1 MHTAVKEGKTKMAA
15 TTLAPREELDRK
27 LLLKVLTDFKR
38 GDFSARMPDDLTGT
52 GGKIADTLNEV
63 IEISSR
69 VEQELQRIGRVVGKE
84 GKINH
89 RASLGDVSGG
99 WLSKV
104 ESVNNLIEDLTA
116 PTIEMA
122 RVIGA
127 VAGGDLSQQMA
138 TDVDGRPLQGW
149 FARFAKTVNT
159 MVAQLGSFS
168 SEVTRVAREVG
179 TEGKL
184 GGQARVRGVAGV
196 WRELTDSVNLMASNL
211 TVQVRSIAEVTTA
224 VANGDLSKKITVEG
238 QGEILELKNTINVM
252 VDQLNGFARE
262 VTRVARE
269 VGTDGKL
276 GGQAAVPGVAGVWR
290 DLTDNVNLLAGQLTS
305 QIRNIAEVTTA
316 VANGDL
322 SKKVTVDVQGEILEL
337 KNTINVMVDQLNAFA
352 SEVTRVAREV
362 GTEGMLGGQA
372 EVRGVAGTW
381 KDLTDNVNT
390 MAGQLTSQIRNI
402 AEVTTAVANGD
413 LSKKIT
419 VEGRGEI
426 LQLKDTINVMVD
438 QLNAFAG
445 EVTRVARE
453 VGTEGNLGGQADV
466 RGVGGTW
473 KDLTDNVNL
482 MAGQLTSQIRNIAE
496 VTTAVANGDLTK
508 KITVDVRGEIAEL
521 KQTINVMVDQL
532 NAFASE
538 VTRVAREVGTEG
550 KLGGQA
556 DVRGVGGTWKDL
568 TDNVNLMAGQ
578 LTSQIRNIAEVTT
591 AVANGDLSKKITVEG
606 QGEILE
612 LKNTINVMVD
622 QLNAFAG
629 EVTRVA
635 REVGTDGKLG
645 GQATVPGVAGVW
657 RDLTDN
663 VNLLAGQLTSQIRNI
678 AEVTTA
684 VANGDLSKK
693 VTVDVQGEI
702 LELKQTINV
711 MVDQLNAF
719 ASEVTRVAREVGTEG
734 KLGGQAEVRGVG
746 GTWKDLTDNVNLMA
760 GQLTN
765 QVRGIAR
772 VVTAVAMG
780 DLSKK
785 ITVDVSGEILE
796 LKDTINVMVDQLNAF
811 AGEVT
816 RVAREVGTEGKL
828 GGQAEVPGVA
838 GVWKDLTDNV
848 NSMAG
853 NLTDQVRG
861 IAGVVTSVAQG
872 DLRRKLTVEAKGEVA
887 ALAETI
893 NEMTDT
899 LATFADQVTTVA
911 REVGVEGRLGAQAA
925 VPGAAGT
932 WKDLTDNVNQLA
944 AQLTTQIRAMA
955 DVSTAVTEGDLTRNI
970 TVEAAGEVAVL
981 KDKVNEMI
989 GNLRQT
995 TRRTAEQDWLKTNLN
1010 RFTRLMQGQRDLVTV
1025 ARTILS
1031 ELAPLVNAQHG
1042 VFYTAE
1048 QVAGNDMLLRLHAS
1062 YAYRERKGLNTA
1074 FRLGE
1079 GVVGQCALEK
1089 QRILLSNVPADYV
1102 QISSGLGSAAPLNII
1117 VLPVLFEGEVK
1128 AVIELAS
1135 FETFSDTHK
1144 DFLDQLT
1151 ESIGIVLNTIEANMR
1166 TEELLIQSQSLANEL
1181 QSRQEEL
1188 QQTNA
1193 ELEEKARM
1201 LADQNQEVE
1210 RKNLEVEQ
1218 ARASLEEKAQQLE
1231 ITSKYKSEFMA
1242 NMSHELR
1249 TPLNSLL
1256 ILAQQL
1262 SENPEENLS
1271 DKQVE
1276 FANIIH
1282 SSGQDLLTLINE
1294 ILDLSKIESGTVVL
1308 DYSEVPLTEVRDFAD
1323 LNFRHLAENKGLS
1336 FKVALGEA
1344 PEAIQTDPKRLQ
1356 QILRNLLSNAVKF
1369 TEQGGVEVTIERAGG
1384 GWSRDNR
1391 TLREAAEVIAFRVR
1405 DTGIG
1410 IAPEKQ
1416 RTVFEPFQ
1424 QADGSTSRRF
1434 GGTGLGLS
1442 ISRELVKLMGGEV
1455 RLRSVPGEG
1464 SLFTVYLPA
1473 TAPPP
1478 GEVESAP
1485 QTDTEEGSRVAS
1497 AVSEALALEPAR
1509 PVPSA
1514 GPKTEVSVVD
1524 DRLDINPGDRILL
1537 IVEDDPNFAS
1547 VVLDIAHGNQFKG
1560 LIALTA
1566 DQAYQLA
1573 KDYAPDAVTLD
1584 IGLPGRDGWQ
1594 LYDQLIHDPATASI
1608 PVHVLSVHESD
1619 QRRGTDAGLTFLTKP
1634 VTKEALGELFGRI
1647 KAGRRHL
1654 RSLLVVEDDLVQRR
1668 EIVRQFARPSLE
1680 VVAVG
1685 TGAEGL
1691 EALKKR
1697 SFDCVVLDLGLPDMT
1712 GTSFIEAAQGDALTR
1727 SIPIVVYTAMDLSR
1741 RTHTRLK
1748 KTTKGVIMKDPGAG
1762 TQELLEEV
1770 GRWLRGLETV
1780 TAGPPSRG
1788 NGNGRSRGAAA
1799 RRAPRV
1805 PADAPPG
1812 GPLAGKRLLVVD
1824 DDVRN
1829 IYALTALLERE
1840 GAEVLNAES
1849 GAEAI
1854 EILGRKNNL
1863 DAVLMDVMMPELD
1876 GLQTTALIRENP
1888 AFQGLPI
1895 IAVTAKAMQGDRE
1908 RCLEAGASDYIAKPV
1923 DAEQLVELVRR
1934 WTAGAVEK
1942 A

>member
-1 MHTAVKEGKTKMAA
+1 MAA
-15 TTLAPREELDRK
+15 IKTAPAEELDQR

-38 GDFSARMPDDLTGT
+38 GDFNARMPNHLTGMP
-52 GGKIADTLNEV
+52 GKIADVLNDV
-63 IEISSR
+63 IDTSAR
-69 VEQELQRIGRVVGKE
+69 VERELRRVGRVVGKE
-84 GKINH
+84 GKTNQ

-99 WLSKV
+99 WQSKV
-104 ESVNNLIEDLTA
+104 DSVNTLIDDLTA
-116 PTIEMA
+116 PMNEMA
-122 RVIGA
+122 RVVGA

-138 TDVDGRPLQGW
+138 MEVDGRPLQGD
-149 FARFAKTVNT
+149 FARVAKTVNT
-159 MVAQLGSFS
+159 MVAQLGSFTA
-168 SEVTRVAREVG
+168 EVTRVAREVG

-211 TVQVRSIAEVTTA
+211 TAQVRSIADVTTA

-252 VDQLNGFARE
+252 VDQLNGFAGE

-276 GGQAAVPGVAGVWR
+276 GGQATVPGVGGVWR

-316 VANGDL
+316 VATGDL

-352 SEVTRVAREV
+352 GEVTRVAKEV
-362 GTEGMLGGQA
+362 GTEGQLGGQA
-372 EVRGVAGTW
+372 DVRGVGGTW

-419 VEGRGEI
+419 VAGQGEI
-426 LQLKDTINVMVD
+426 LELKDTINVMVD

-453 VGTEGNLGGQADV
+453 VGTEGKLGGQAQV
-466 RGVGGTW
+466 PGVGGTW
-473 KDLTDNVNL
+473 RDLTDNVNL
-482 MAGQLTSQIRNIAE
+482 LAGQLTSQIRNIAE
-496 VTTAVANGDLTK
+496 VTTAVAT
-508 KITVDVRGEIAEL
+508 
-521 KQTINVMVDQL
+521 
-532 NAFASE
+532 
-538 VTRVAREVGTEG
+538 
-550 KLGGQA
+550 
-556 DVRGVGGTWKDL
+556 
-568 TDNVNLMAGQ
+568 
-578 LTSQIRNIAEVTT
+578 
-591 AVANGDLSKKITVEG
+591 GDLSKKVTVDV

-635 REVGTDGKLG
+635 REVGT
-645 GQATVPGVAGVW
+645 
-657 RDLTDN
+657 
-663 VNLLAGQLTSQIRNI
+663 
-678 AEVTTA
+678 
-684 VANGDLSKK
+684 
-693 VTVDVQGEI
+693 
-702 LELKQTINV
+702 
-711 MVDQLNAF
+711 
-719 ASEVTRVAREVGTEG
+719 EG
-734 KLGGQAEVRGVG
+734 KLGGQADVRGVG
-746 GTWKDLTDNVNLMA
+746 GTWKDLTDAVNLMA

-772 VVTAVAMG
+772 VVTAVANG

-796 LKDTINVMVDQLNAF
+796 LKNTVNVMVDQLNGF
-811 AGEVT
+811 ASEVT
-816 RVAREVGTEGKL
+816 RVAREVGTDGKL

-861 IAGVVTSVAQG
+861 IAGVVTAVAQG
-872 DLRRKLTVEAKGEVA
+872 DLDRKLTVEAMGEIA
-887 ALAETI
+887 ELADTI

-911 REVGVEGRLGAQAA
+911 REVGVEGRLGAQAS

-932 WKDLTDNVNQLA
+932 WRDLTDNVNQLA

-955 DVSTAVTEGDLTRNI
+955 DVSTAVTEGDLTRSI

-989 GNLRQT
+989 VNLRET
-995 TRRTAEQDWLKTNLN
+995 TSRNADQDWLKTNLN

-1031 ELAPLVNAQHG
+1031 ELAPLVSAQHG

-1048 QVAGNDMLLRLHAS
+1048 QVAGNDMVLRLHAS
-1062 YAYRERKGLNTA
+1062 YAYRERKGLSTT

-1089 QRILLSNVPADYV
+1089 ERILLNNVPRDYV
-1102 QISSGLGSAAPLNII
+1102 QISSGLGAAVPLNII

-1135 FETFSDTHK
+1135 FERFSPVHQ

-1166 TEELLIQSQSLANEL
+1166 TEELLVQSQSLANEL

-1193 ELEEKARM
+1193 ELEEKARL
-1201 LADQNQEVE
+1201 LADQNREVE

-1218 ARASLEEKAQQLE
+1218 ARSDLEGKAEQLG
-1231 ITSKYKSEFMA
+1231 ITSRYKSEFLA

-1256 ILAQQL
+1256 ILAGQL
-1262 SENPEENLS
+1262 ADNRDLNLTE
-1271 DKQVE
+1271 KQVE
-1276 FANIIH
+1276 FANIIQ
-1282 SSGQDLLTLINE
+1282 SSGQDLLALINE

-1308 DYSEVPLTEVRDFAD
+1308 DFADVPLTEVRDFAE
-1323 LNFRHLAENKGLS
+1323 LHFRHLAENKGLTFS
-1336 FKVALGEA
+1336 AVLGESA
-1344 PEAIQTDPKRLQ
+1344 PEAVAIDAKRLQ
-1356 QILRNLLSNAVKF
+1356 QVLRNLLSNAIKF
-1369 TEQGGVEVTIERAGG
+1369 TDEGGVEMSIEAATA
-1384 GWSRDNR
+1384 GWSADHK
-1391 TLREAAEVIAFRVR
+1391 TLSKAPHVVALRVT

-1410 IAPEKQ
+1410 IAPDKQ
-1416 RTVFEPFQ
+1416 KTIFESFQ
-1424 QADGSTSRRF
+1424 QADGTTSRKY

-1442 ISRELVKLMGGEV
+1442 ISRELVKLLGGEIS
-1455 RLRSVPGEG
+1455 LQSVPGEG
-1464 SLFTVYLPA
+1464 STFTVYLPLGA
-1473 TAPPP
+1473 VAPPEAEPRSQP
-1478 GEVESAP
+1478 GP
-1485 QTDTEEGSRVAS
+1485 GVAK
-1497 AVSEALALEPAR
+1497 AVSDALALQPERPI
-1509 PVPSA
+1509 PVPPSHREA
-1514 GPKTEVSVVD
+1514 SVAD

-1547 VVLDIAHGNQFKG
+1547 VVLDIAHQNRFKG
-1560 LIALTA
+1560 LVALDA
-1566 DQAYQLA
+1566 EEGYQLA
-1573 KDYAPDAVTLD
+1573 KDYSPDAVTLD
-1584 IGLPGRDGWQ
+1584 IGLPGRNGWQ
-1594 LYDQLIHDPATASI
+1594 LYDQLIHDPATARI
-1608 PVHVLSVHESD
+1608 PVHVVSVREEE
-1619 QRRGTDAGLTFLTKP
+1619 QGRGADEGLTFLTKP
-1634 VTKEALGELFGRI
+1634 VTQETLGELFERI
-1647 KAGRRHL
+1647 KAGRRDV
-1654 RSLLVVEDDLVQRR
+1654 RSLLVVEDDPVQRR
-1668 EIVRQFARPSLE
+1668 QIADQFARPGVE
-1680 VVAVG
+1680 VVPVG
-1685 TGAEGL
+1685 TGAAAL
-1691 EALKKR
+1691 NALKQKT
-1697 SFDCVVLDLGLPDMT
+1697 FDCIVLDLGLPDMN
-1712 GTSFIEAAQGDALTR
+1712 GMEFIEQAQADELTR
-1727 SIPIVVYTAMDLSR
+1727 SVPIVVYTALELTR
-1741 RTHTRLK
+1741 RAQAKLK
-1748 KTTKGVIMKDPGAG
+1748 KTTRGVVAKDPNSGSDLVE
-1762 TQELLEEV
+1762 QV
-1770 GRWLRGLETV
+1770 GLWLRGLEPAAEPAR
-1780 TAGPPSRG
+1780 AGRGSG
-1788 NGNGRSRGAAA
+1788 NGNGRKSTAETAVAALPKRAARGTSRGT
-1799 RRAPRV
+1799 
-1805 PADAPPG
+1805 PG
-1812 GPLAGKRLLVVD
+1812 GSLSGKRLLVVD

-1840 GAEVLNAES
+1840 GAEVLNAET
-1849 GAEAI
+1849 GQEAI
-1854 EILGRKNNL
+1854 DMLASETAIG
-1863 DAVLMDVMMPELD
+1863 AVLMDVMMPEMD
-1876 GLQTTALIRENP
+1876 GLETTRRIRAEPRN
-1888 AFQGLPI
+1888 QGLPI
-1895 IAVTAKAMQGDRE
+1895 IALTAKAMQGDRE
-1908 RCLEAGASDYIAKPV
+1908 KCLEAGASDYIAKPV
-1923 DAEQLVELVRR
+1923 DAGQLLDLLRR
-1934 WTAGAVEK
+1934 WTAGAAER